1 MKSSNNQKLLLVLS
15 ILIIGLMISPIF
27 ITNSITENKL
37 DQSLI
42 SIESEDDEDEDGVD
56 DDEEDWNEREVE
68 FEIADDEVQIE
79 SKLKNG
85 NTTDEFKVEIKAEDD
100 RLKVSFEYSSE
111 ENSTETE
118 LEFTIAFM
126 EILEFR
132 DIVVDDIFDE
142 NDDDLIQTY
151 EIGNFLP
158 ISYKF
163 ENRTDAEF
171 HIFNATTI
179 DGVFSVIVY
188 SSNEFALIND
198 DILSPTEVKI
208 DIIIN
213 EFEYVEEDTALALN
227 VKLETEGSVE
237 YEEETEDEIDD
248 RAKNE
253 TSIDVSL
260 NDFAGFFSWKD
271 YALVDGVN
279 QSVIASTYD
288 LHSTEQKIYLNYK
301 RGDLIIHDPKI
312 GMQNILINLN
322 EENTTTPLLS
332 VFTFSGL
339 ISAGI
344 VAIVLVGFFRIRRKN
359 S

>member
-1 MKSSNNQKLLLVLS
+1 M
-15 ILIIGLMISPIF
+15 IGLVVSPIF
-27 ITNSITENKL
+27 ITNSLTDERLNHSYIN
-37 DQSLI
+37 
-42 SIESEDDEDEDGVD
+42 IESEDDEDDDGID
-56 DDEEDWNEREVE
+56 DDEEEWNERDVE
-68 FEIADDEVQIE
+68 FEATDDEVQIE

-118 LEFTIAFM
+118 LEFSVAFM
-126 EILEFR
+126 EILEYR
-132 DIVVDDIFDE
+132 DIVVDDIYDE

-151 EIGNFLP
+151 EIGDFLP
-158 ISYKF
+158 INYKF

-171 HIFNATTI
+171 HIFNATTT
-179 DGVFSVIVY
+179 DGVFSVIVH
-188 SSNEFALIND
+188 SSNEFALINE
-198 DILSPTEVKI
+198 DILAPTEVKI

-213 EFEYVEEDTALALN
+213 EFNYIEDDTVLALN
-227 VKLETEGSVE
+227 VKLETEGSME
-237 YEEETEDEIDD
+237 YENETEDEIED

-253 TSIDVSL
+253 SAIEVSL

-288 LHSTEQKIYLNYK
+288 LHTAEQKIYLNYK
-301 RGDLIIHDPKI
+301 RGELIIHDPKI

-322 EENTTTPLLS
+322 ESNTTTTPLLS

-339 ISAGI
+339 ITAG
-344 VAIVLVGFFRIRRKN
+344 VLAIILAGFFRIRRKN
-359 S
+359 K